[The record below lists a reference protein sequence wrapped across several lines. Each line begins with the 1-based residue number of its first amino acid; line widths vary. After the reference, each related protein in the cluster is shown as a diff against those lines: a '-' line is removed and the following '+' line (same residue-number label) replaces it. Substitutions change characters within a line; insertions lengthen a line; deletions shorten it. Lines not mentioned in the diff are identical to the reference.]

1 MCLPR
6 SERRIFQGC
15 TKHLMAE
22 LNIHLKTSGKE
33 ASKSQ
38 YGIAQNVVQLDSTL
52 SNSKRNKASEIEKE
66 GLFMDKNFARFKRFK
81 LSKPIIVVH
90 GNEDIDTKGM
100 VEKVLGHIV

>member
-38 YGIAQNVVQLDSTL
+38 YVCLNLVVGANLT
-52 SNSKRNKASEIEKE
+52 KRNKASEIEKE
-66 GLFMDKNFARFKRFK
+66 GLFMDKNFV
-81 LSKPIIVVH
+81 IVPDQMWKSVFC
-90 GNEDIDTKGM
+90 GM
-100 VEKVLGHIV
+100 FV